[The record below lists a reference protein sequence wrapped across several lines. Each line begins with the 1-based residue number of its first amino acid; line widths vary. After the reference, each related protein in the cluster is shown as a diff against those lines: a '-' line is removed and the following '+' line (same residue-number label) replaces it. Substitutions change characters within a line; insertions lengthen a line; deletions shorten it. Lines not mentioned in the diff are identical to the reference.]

1 MSSRCSTSGR
11 GFLSSDYSLVQ
22 GLVSKAHA
30 NAACKLETMLPEQN
44 QALLLVHEQ
53 LLLQVLLERSGFSVS
68 PLLS

>member
-1 MSSRCSTSGR
+1 
-11 GFLSSDYSLVQ
+11 
-22 GLVSKAHA
+22 
-30 NAACKLETMLPEQN
+30 MLPEQN